1 MNQNPIGAEMVPPN
15 QVTMDRETLDAMVGT
30 YMIVSPNGCCP
41 CCCKNKIYSTMGP
54 LRPAGDAYPMTV
66 GCKSTCCSCLCD
78 IVTAGW
84 HFDLLLAADGSKATA
99 TRIIR
104 SGPFGDSNDLV
115 PKSQQTHTLQSY
127 DPVAKVATYS
137 LVGCVFDRDGRQWNS
152 TGTIV
157 KDQRA
162 GTQEITHN
170 VKQGSGVIVN
180 AGLEFNG
187 PKIVLPKVTT

>member
-1 MNQNPIGAEMVPPN
+1 
-15 QVTMDRETLDAMVGT
+15 
-30 YMIVSPNGCCP
+30 
-41 CCCKNKIYSTMGP
+41 MGP

-66 GCKSTCCSCLCD
+66 GCKSTCCSCVGCKSFCCSCLYD

-84 HFDLLLAADGSKATA
+84 HFDLLLAADGSQATA

-104 SGPFGDSNDLV
+104 SGWPFPNSHNLV

-157 KDQRA
+157 KDQLA

-187 PKIVLPKVTT
+187 PKIVLSKVTT